1 VLTRFARAH
10 QITFPMLSDKG
21 SAVIRR
27 YGILNT
33 NIPPT
38 HTFYGIPFPGEF
50 LVAPDGRVADK
61 VFLPDFQDRATASE
75 VLLKDFGIGAGNDV
89 VEMTRPARDPTLR
102 LQRFL
107 RTGTRGRG

>member
-1 VLTRFARAH
+1 MLTRFARAH

-50 LVAPDGRVADK
+50 LVAPDGRVARAMQVAAESRGSYSWDCP
-61 VFLPDFQDRATASE
+61 LATRATIREPRIIA
-75 VLLKDFGIGAGNDV
+75 
-89 VEMTRPARDPTLR
+89 P
-102 LQRFL
+102 
-107 RTGTRGRG
+107 

>member
-1 VLTRFARAH
+1 MLARFARAH

-33 NIPPT
+33 NIPRT
-38 HTFYGIPFPGEF
+38 HTFYGIPFPGEY

-61 VFLPDFQDRATASE
+61 VFLPRLSGPRRPPPKCCSRISAS
-75 VLLKDFGIGAGNDV
+75 A
-89 VEMTRPARDPTLR
+89 PAMMWSR
-102 LQRFL
+102 
-107 RTGTRGRG
+107 